1 MARGQSQKL
10 SAKVL
15 SELTSSSGEI
25 TIRQEKANQINKAL
39 DEQVNLKLTPEMKA
53 LRDKYSYDKPPIS
66 EFGYPMR
73 DPTARYRSPVTPKLD
88 PQDYLNE
95 NPNGSLKDI
104 IVYGDVVNLYKSS
117 EYHEKKTPYRVTE
130 VGDKYV
136 VASTFD
142 LNGKIE
148 DSVKIIV
155 GKSQGKYSQMKEYGG
170 GKYTKGIA
178 LWGDTEK
185 KYENYS

>member
-10 SAKVL
+10 SARVL

-25 TIRQEKANQINKAL
+25 TIRQEERRKFENAL
-39 DEQVNLKLTPEMKA
+39 DEQVKLKLTPEMKA
-53 LRDKYSYDKPPIS
+53 LRDKYSYNKPPIS

-73 DPTARYRSPVTPKLD
+73 DPEARYRSPVTPKLD

-104 IVYGDVVNLYKSS
+104 IVYGDVVNLLKSS
-117 EYHEKKTPYRVTE
+117 EYHERKTPYRVTE

-136 VASTFD
+136 VGSTFKP
-142 LNGKIE
+142 NGGIE
-148 DSVKIIV
+148 ESVKIIV
-155 GKSQGKYSQMKEYGG
+155 GKYQGKYSQMKEYGG

-185 KYENYS
+185 KYEDYS